1 MLYTASTDGNFAN
14 AEILDSFGVPGLDP
28 TGGDDC
34 ACNFQDGSGVR
45 KADAP
50 KAPDAVWDKSHWD
63 VTNDFSSGPYFGVKN
78 MADMTPRQWDGAVID
93 PTLFMTEIA
102 DPNDV
107 WSGRFVEI
115 YSPDGAGQVI
125 GQKNGLDLY
134 LALTSNT
141 NTAYNSQVKLTGE
154 TIGNDGFLIVCN
166 NQDTFA
172 SYGGAT
178 CDVVSG
184 GTVNSNGDD
193 AYTVSCAATY
203 RFFE

>member
-1 MLYTASTDGNFAN
+1 MKLSASNPIIQALVAGAWTVQAN
-14 AEILDSFGVPGLDP
+14 
-28 TGGDDC
+28 
-34 ACNFQDGSGVR
+34 
-45 KADAP
+45 
-50 KAPDAVWDKSHWD
+50 
-63 VTNDFSSGPYFGVKN
+63 
-78 MADMTPRQWDGAVID
+78 

-172 SYGGAT
+172 AYGGAT
-178 CDVVSG
+178 CDVVS

-193 AYTVSCAATY
+193 AYTVSCATY